1 MQQIGVYCALNM
13 YEHTQLPGHIE
24 MARLLRQPDIQ
35 LTPRYRKCPV
45 STLHYTPPTKSL
57 TPKPFLP
64 TFVYQSQT
72 GAVSVSRRL
81 FARISGQVSSM

>member
-1 MQQIGVYCALNM
+1 MQQIGVYCAFNV

-45 STLHYTPPTKSL
+45 STLHYTPPH
-57 TPKPFLP
+57 
-64 TFVYQSQT
+64 
-72 GAVSVSRRL
+72 
-81 FARISGQVSSM
+81 